1 MVVVVV
7 GGGGGGGVDV
17 PLPDL
22 FVNARWSWF
31 AFGGLIYDL
40 IKGTGLCD
48 SMVSLALPKPT
59 ATSLKFSQH
68 YHLSGPNVASIN
80 ELTIDSRYCL
90 VTVHYWSPGEGR
102 GWDEGGVGGG
112 GVVGQKKVGMTSHNF
127 YKLWEMQAN
136 IRVNK
141 A

>member
-7 GGGGGGGVDV
+7 VVVGGGGGGVDV

-68 YHLSGPNVASIN
+68 YHLSGLFPLMPVPNVASIN

-90 VTVHYWSPGEGR
+90 VTVHYWSPGEER
-102 GWDEGGVGGG
+102 DWDEGVGGG
-112 GVVGQKKVGMTSHNF
+112 GGVGLLVRK
-127 YKLWEMQAN
+127 
-136 IRVNK
+136 R
-141 A
+141 